1 MKQYKIT
8 FENIN
13 TKELTTKN
21 VWLNSIQLKNI
32 FYAIDLK
39 EIVLCNDIREYTIVY
54 IEPIE
59 LMFKRMVL

>member
-13 TKELTTKN
+13 TKEVTTSN
-21 VWLNSIQLKNI
+21 VWLDSIQLKNI
-32 FYAIDLK
+32 FYTIESK
-39 EIVLCNDIREYTIVY
+39 ETVAKNKVREYTIVY

-59 LMFKRMVL
+59 TMFKRMVL